1 MLSRIFIAR
10 EKSIPGFKV
19 SKDRLTLLL
28 WAYTTGDFKLKL
40 VLTYYYENPR
50 ALKNYAKSNLPVLYK
65 WNNKVWKTAQLFV
78 WFSEYFKPSVET
90 YCSEKRKDSLQNIMA
105 IDNAP
110 GHPRSLMEMC
120 NEKLFLKESQSMW
133 QISFFLL

>member
-50 ALKNYAKSNLPVLYK
+50 
-65 WNNKVWKTAQLFV
+65 TF
-78 WFSEYFKPSVET
+78 
-90 YCSEKRKDSLQNIMA
+90 
-105 IDNAP
+105 
-110 GHPRSLMEMC
+110 
-120 NEKLFLKESQSMW
+120 
-133 QISFFLL
+133 